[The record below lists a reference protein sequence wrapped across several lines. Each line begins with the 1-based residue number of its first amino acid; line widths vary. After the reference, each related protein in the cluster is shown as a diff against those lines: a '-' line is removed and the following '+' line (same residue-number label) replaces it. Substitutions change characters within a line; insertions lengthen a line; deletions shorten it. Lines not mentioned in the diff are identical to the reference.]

1 MFEHELGVNVDQT
14 VRAAGAYNKIIA
26 TVDEARQAATKAVE
40 AAIKAFEKASPPTG
54 NLRTK
59 VDQVRNCFNFVIQKK
74 LDNYWKDT
82 NIMQF
87 YVLV

>member
-40 AAIKAFEKASPPTG
+40 AAIKALEKASPPSG

-59 VDQVRNCFNFVIQKK
+59 VDQVQNYNFHLIFF
-74 LDNYWKDT
+74 LNLEE
-82 NIMQF
+82 IMDF
-87 YVLV
+87 L